1 MFEVNA
7 VLLMSEIVL
16 EPSVQE
22 LQNTIVTATKDYISR
37 LRIFTRWMNGTC
49 IACPLVEMGKQFKYN
64 YTYYEDVIQIKSIVD
79 LVINIHDLAVRVAGE
94 ARTFVA
100 QYVDVIFLTKENE
113 INAFYPIDSEST
125 SICGPLR
132 RASSARS
139 SWRNR

>member
-37 LRIFTRWMNGTC
+37 LRIFTRWMTGTC

-64 YTYYEDVIQIKSIVD
+64 YTYYEDVIQIRSIVD
-79 LVINIHDLAVRVAGE
+79 LVINIHDLASRVANE
-94 ARTFVA
+94 ARGFVS
-100 QYVDVIFLTKENE
+100 Q
-113 INAFYPIDSEST
+113 
-125 SICGPLR
+125 
-132 RASSARS
+132 
-139 SWRNR
+139 